1 MYVYKYI
8 YYFMNYLYVFVCSY
22 IYVFICVIML
32 RINHNNYELNNTLS
46 SHVFV
51 VLCGN
56 TNWGT

>member
-1 MYVYKYI
+1 
-8 YYFMNYLYVFVCSY
+8 MNYLYVFVCSY